1 MKEVLN
7 WAGNILFFLVFLTV
21 LENLLPNKKY
31 GRYIRLFTGLVLI
44 LLIVQPVARGLNL
57 EERLARSFE
66 AITFQQQADDLSR
79 EIMGIEQQRLQQI
92 MGSYEEAVESDLN
105 TMAEEMG
112 YVSKGT
118 HVVIEKNVDSEAY
131 GSVVRIEMEIMET
144 REGEQKQDDAIQAVN
159 PVELVTIN
167 VTEEETAE
175 GISKETRE
183 ENKLLSE
190 LKTQEKPQASQ
201 EGTLNQLKR
210 KVESYYGLETGKVE
224 IKVQRQ

>member
-57 EERLARSFE
+57 EERLARFFE

-105 TMAEEMG
+105 AMAEEMG
-112 YVSKGT
+112 YVSKGA
-118 HVVIEKNVDSEAY
+118 HVVIEKNVDSQAY
-131 GSVVRIEMEIMET
+131 GSVVRIEMEVMET
-144 REGEQKQDDAIQAVN
+144 REGKEEQDDAVQAVN
-159 PVELVTIN
+159 PVELVTIK

-183 ENKLLSE
+183 ETKSLSE
-190 LKTQEKPQASQ
+190 LSQ

-210 KVESYYGLETGKVE
+210 KVETYYGLETGEVE

>member
-57 EERLARSFE
+57 EERLASSFE

-105 TMAEEMG
+105 AMAEEMG
-112 YVSKGT
+112 YVSKGA
-118 HVVIEKNVDSEAY
+118 HVVIEKNVDSQAY
-131 GSVVRIEMEIMET
+131 GSVVRIEMEVMER
-144 REGEQKQDDAIQAVN
+144 REGKEEQDDAVQAVN
-159 PVELVTIN
+159 PVELVTIK

-183 ENKLLSE
+183 ETKSLSE
-190 LKTQEKPQASQ
+190 LSQ
-201 EGTLNQLKR
+201 EGTQNQHKR
-210 KVESYYGLETGKVE
+210 KVETYYGLETGEVE

>member
-31 GRYIRLFTGLVLI
+31 GRYIRVFTGLVLI

-57 EERLARSFE
+57 EERLASSFE

-105 TMAEEMG
+105 AMAEEMG
-112 YVSKGT
+112 YVSKGA
-118 HVVIEKNVDSEAY
+118 HVVNEKNVDSQAY
-131 GSVVRIEMEIMET
+131 GSVVRIEMEVMER
-144 REGEQKQDDAIQAVN
+144 REGKEEQDDAVQAVN
-159 PVELVTIN
+159 PVELVTIK

-183 ENKLLSE
+183 ETKSLSE
-190 LKTQEKPQASQ
+190 LSQ

-210 KVESYYGLETGKVE
+210 KVETYYGLETGEVE

>member
-7 WAGNILFFLVFLTV
+7 WAGNILFFLVFLTG

-57 EERLARSFE
+57 EERLASSFE

-105 TMAEEMG
+105 AMAEEMG
-112 YVSKGT
+112 YVSKGA
-118 HVVIEKNVDSEAY
+118 HVVIEKNVDSQAY
-131 GSVVRIEMEIMET
+131 GSVVRIEMEVMET
-144 REGEQKQDDAIQAVN
+144 REGKEEQDDAVQAVN
-159 PVELVTIN
+159 PVELVTIK

-183 ENKLLSE
+183 ETKSLSE
-190 LKTQEKPQASQ
+190 LSQ

-210 KVESYYGLETGKVE
+210 KVETYYGLETGEVE

>member
-21 LENLLPNKKY
+21 LENLLPNQKY

-57 EERLARSFE
+57 EERLASSFE

-105 TMAEEMG
+105 AMAEEMG
-112 YVSKGT
+112 YVSKGA
-118 HVVIEKNVDSEAY
+118 HVVIEKNVDSQAY
-131 GSVVRIEMEIMET
+131 GSVVRIEMEVMER
-144 REGEQKQDDAIQAVN
+144 REGKEEQDDAVQAVN
-159 PVELVTIN
+159 PVELVTIK

-183 ENKLLSE
+183 ETKSLSE
-190 LKTQEKPQASQ
+190 LSQ

-210 KVESYYGLETGKVE
+210 KVETYYGLETGEVE

>member
-31 GRYIRLFTGLVLI
+31 GRYIRVFTGLVLI

-57 EERLARSFE
+57 EERLASSFE

-105 TMAEEMG
+105 AMAEEMG
-112 YVSKGT
+112 YVSKGA
-118 HVVIEKNVDSEAY
+118 HVVIEKNVDSQAY
-131 GSVVRIEMEIMET
+131 GSVVRIEMEVMER
-144 REGEQKQDDAIQAVN
+144 REGKEEQDDAVQAVN
-159 PVELVTIN
+159 PVELVTIK

-183 ENKLLSE
+183 ETKSLSE
-190 LKTQEKPQASQ
+190 LSQ

-210 KVESYYGLETGKVE
+210 KVETYYGLETGEVE

>member
-44 LLIVQPVARGLNL
+44 LLIVQPVTRGLNL

-105 TMAEEMG
+105 AMAEEMG
-112 YVSKGT
+112 YVSKGA
-118 HVVIEKNVDSEAY
+118 HVVIEKNVDSQAY
-131 GSVVRIEMEIMET
+131 GSVVRIEMEVMET
-144 REGEQKQDDAIQAVN
+144 REGKEEQDDAIQAVN
-159 PVELVTIN
+159 PVELVTIK

-183 ENKLLSE
+183 ETKSLSE
-190 LKTQEKPQASQ
+190 LSQ

-210 KVESYYGLETGKVE
+210 KVETYYGLETGKVE

>member
-57 EERLARSFE
+57 EERLASSFE

-105 TMAEEMG
+105 AMAEEMG
-112 YVSKGT
+112 YVSKGA
-118 HVVIEKNVDSEAY
+118 HVVIEKNVDSQAY
-131 GSVVRIEMEIMET
+131 GSVVRIEMEVMET
-144 REGEQKQDDAIQAVN
+144 REGKEEQDDAVQAVN
-159 PVELVTIN
+159 PVELVTIK

-183 ENKLLSE
+183 ETKSLSE
-190 LKTQEKPQASQ
+190 LSQ

-210 KVESYYGLETGKVE
+210 KVETYYGLETGEVE

>member
-1 MKEVLN
+1 MKGVLN

-44 LLIVQPVARGLNL
+44 LLIVQPVAKGLNL
-57 EERLARSFE
+57 EERLALSFE

-92 MGSYEEAVESDLN
+92 MGSYEEAVEADLN
-105 TMAEEMG
+105 AMTEEMG

-118 HVVIEKNVDSEAY
+118 HVVIEKNVDSQAY
-131 GSVVRIEMEIMET
+131 GSVVRIEMEVMET
-144 REGEQKQDDAIQAVN
+144 REGKEEQDDAIQAVN
-159 PVELVTIN
+159 PVELVTIK

-183 ENKLLSE
+183 ETKSLSE
-190 LKTQEKPQASQ
+190 LSQ

-210 KVESYYGLETGKVE
+210 KVETYYGLETGKVE

>member
-1 MKEVLN
+1 MKGVLN

-44 LLIVQPVARGLNL
+44 LLIVQPVTRGLNL

-92 MGSYEEAVESDLN
+92 MGSYEEAVEADLN
-105 TMAEEMG
+105 AMTEEMG

-118 HVVIEKNVDSEAY
+118 HVVIEKNVDSQAY
-131 GSVVRIEMEIMET
+131 GSVVRIEMEVMET
-144 REGEQKQDDAIQAVN
+144 REGKEEQDDAIQAVN
-159 PVELVTIN
+159 PVELVTIK

-183 ENKLLSE
+183 ETKSLSE
-190 LKTQEKPQASQ
+190 LSQ

-210 KVESYYGLETGKVE
+210 KVETYYGLETGKVE

>member
-1 MKEVLN
+1 MKGVLN

-44 LLIVQPVARGLNL
+44 LLIVQPVAKGLNL
-57 EERLARSFE
+57 EERLALSFE

-92 MGSYEEAVESDLN
+92 MGSYEEAVEADLN
-105 TMAEEMG
+105 AMTEEMG

-131 GSVVRIEMEIMET
+131 GSVVRIEMEVMET
-144 REGEQKQDDAIQAVN
+144 RKGEEEQDDAVQAVN
-159 PVELVTIN
+159 PVELVTIK

-183 ENKLLSE
+183 ETKSLSE
-190 LKTQEKPQASQ
+190 LSQ

-210 KVESYYGLETGKVE
+210 KVETYYGLETGKVE

>member
-31 GRYIRLFTGLVLI
+31 GRYIPVFTGLVLI

-57 EERLARSFE
+57 EERLASSFE

-105 TMAEEMG
+105 AMAEEMG
-112 YVSKGT
+112 YVSKGA
-118 HVVIEKNVDSEAY
+118 HVVIEKNVDSQAY
-131 GSVVRIEMEIMET
+131 GSVVRIEMEVMER
-144 REGEQKQDDAIQAVN
+144 REGKEEQDDAVQAVN
-159 PVELVTIN
+159 PVELVTIK

-183 ENKLLSE
+183 ETKSLSE
-190 LKTQEKPQASQ
+190 LSQ

-210 KVESYYGLETGKVE
+210 KVETYYGLETGEVE

>member
-57 EERLARSFE
+57 EERLARFFE

-105 TMAEEMG
+105 AMAEEMG
-112 YVSKGT
+112 YVSKGA
-118 HVVIEKNVDSEAY
+118 HVVIEKNVDSQEY
-131 GSVVRIEMEIMET
+131 GSVVRIEMEVMET
-144 REGEQKQDDAIQAVN
+144 REGKEEQDDAVQAVN
-159 PVELVTIN
+159 PVELVTIK

-183 ENKLLSE
+183 ETKSLSE
-190 LKTQEKPQASQ
+190 LSQ

-210 KVESYYGLETGKVE
+210 KVETYYGLETGEVE

>member
-1 MKEVLN
+1 MVDIF
-7 WAGNILFFLVFLTV
+7 GF
-21 LENLLPNKKY
+21 
-31 GRYIRLFTGLVLI
+31 FTGLVLI

-57 EERLARSFE
+57 EERLASSFE

-105 TMAEEMG
+105 AMAEEMG
-112 YVSKGT
+112 YVSKGA
-118 HVVIEKNVDSEAY
+118 HVVIEKNVDSQAY
-131 GSVVRIEMEIMET
+131 GSVVRIEMEVMER
-144 REGEQKQDDAIQAVN
+144 REGKEEQDDAVQAVN
-159 PVELVTIN
+159 PVELVTIK

-183 ENKLLSE
+183 ETKSLSE
-190 LKTQEKPQASQ
+190 LSQ

-210 KVESYYGLETGKVE
+210 KVETYYGLETGEVE

>member
-7 WAGNILFFLVFLTV
+7 WEGNILFFLVFLTV

-57 EERLARSFE
+57 EERLASSFE

-105 TMAEEMG
+105 AMAEEMG
-112 YVSKGT
+112 YVSKGA
-118 HVVIEKNVDSEAY
+118 HVVIEKNVDSQAY
-131 GSVVRIEMEIMET
+131 GSVVRIEMEVMER
-144 REGEQKQDDAIQAVN
+144 REGKEEQDDAVQAVN
-159 PVELVTIN
+159 PVELVTIK

-183 ENKLLSE
+183 ETKSLSE
-190 LKTQEKPQASQ
+190 LSQ

-210 KVESYYGLETGKVE
+210 KVETYYGLETGEVE

>member
-57 EERLARSFE
+57 EERLARFFE

-105 TMAEEMG
+105 AMAEEMG
-112 YVSKGT
+112 YVSKGA
-118 HVVIEKNVDSEAY
+118 HVVIEKNVDSQAY
-131 GSVVRIEMEIMET
+131 GSVVRIEMEVMET
-144 REGEQKQDDAIQAVN
+144 REGKEEQDDAVQAVN
-159 PVELVTIN
+159 PVELVTIK

-183 ENKLLSE
+183 ETKSLSE
-190 LKTQEKPQASQ
+190 LSQ
-201 EGTLNQLKR
+201 GGTLNQLKR
-210 KVESYYGLETGKVE
+210 KVETYYGLETGEVE

>member
-1 MKEVLN
+1 MKGVLN

-105 TMAEEMG
+105 AMAEEMG

-131 GSVVRIEMEIMET
+131 GSVVRIEMEVMET
-144 REGEQKQDDAIQAVN
+144 RKGEEEQDDAVQAVN
-159 PVELVTIN
+159 PVELVTIK

-183 ENKLLSE
+183 ETKSLSE
-190 LKTQEKPQASQ
+190 LSQ

-210 KVESYYGLETGKVE
+210 KVETYYGLETGKVE

>member
-31 GRYIRLFTGLVLI
+31 GRYIRVFTGLVLI

-57 EERLARSFE
+57 EERLASSFE

-105 TMAEEMG
+105 AMAEEMG
-112 YVSKGT
+112 YVSKGA
-118 HVVIEKNVDSEAY
+118 HVVIEKNVDSQAY
-131 GSVVRIEMEIMET
+131 GSVVRIEMEVMET
-144 REGEQKQDDAIQAVN
+144 REGKEEQDDAVQAVN
-159 PVELVTIN
+159 PVELVTIK

-183 ENKLLSE
+183 ETKSLSE
-190 LKTQEKPQASQ
+190 LSQ

-210 KVESYYGLETGKVE
+210 KVETYYGLETGEVE

>member
-57 EERLARSFE
+57 EERLASSFE

-105 TMAEEMG
+105 AMAEEMG
-112 YVSKGT
+112 YVSKGA
-118 HVVIEKNVDSEAY
+118 HVVIEKNVDSQAY
-131 GSVVRIEMEIMET
+131 GSVVRIEMEVMER
-144 REGEQKQDDAIQAVN
+144 REGKEEQDDAVQAVN
-159 PVELVTIN
+159 PVELVTIK

-183 ENKLLSE
+183 ETKSLSE
-190 LKTQEKPQASQ
+190 LSQ

-210 KVESYYGLETGKVE
+210 KVETYYGLETGEVE

>member
-21 LENLLPNKKY
+21 LESLLPNKKY
-31 GRYIRLFTGLVLI
+31 GRYIRVFTGLVLI

-57 EERLARSFE
+57 EERLASSFE

-105 TMAEEMG
+105 AMAEEMG
-112 YVSKGT
+112 YVSKGA
-118 HVVIEKNVDSEAY
+118 HVVIEKNVDSQAY
-131 GSVVRIEMEIMET
+131 GSVVRIEMEVMET
-144 REGEQKQDDAIQAVN
+144 REGKEEQDDAVQAVN
-159 PVELVTIN
+159 PVELVTIK

-183 ENKLLSE
+183 ETKSLSE
-190 LKTQEKPQASQ
+190 LSQ

-210 KVESYYGLETGKVE
+210 KVETYYGLETGEVE

>member
-1 MKEVLN
+1 MKGVLN

-44 LLIVQPVARGLNL
+44 LLIVQPVAKGLNL
-57 EERLARSFE
+57 EERLALSFE

-92 MGSYEEAVESDLN
+92 MGSYEEAVETDLN
-105 TMAEEMG
+105 AMAEEMG

-118 HVVIEKNVDSEAY
+118 HVVIEKNVDSQAY
-131 GSVVRIEMEIMET
+131 GSVVRIEMEVMET
-144 REGEQKQDDAIQAVN
+144 RKGEEEQNDAVQAVN
-159 PVELVTIN
+159 PVELVTIK

-183 ENKLLSE
+183 ETKSLSE
-190 LKTQEKPQASQ
+190 LSQ

-210 KVESYYGLETGKVE
+210 KVETYYGLETGKVE